1 MSETSKPSS
10 VLFVCNMNAIRSPM
24 AEYLARDICGTS
36 TTFQSAGA
44 QAGYVDPFMPFIMQE
59 RGIGFEFH
67 ESKDLVDF
75 DLSEFDLIVTLTPQA
90 HHVTLEAIRDESCE
104 IEYWP
109 TENPA
114 QVAGNREQVLDSF
127 RKVRNTLEDKIKSRF
142 CE

>member
-1 MSETSKPSS
+1 MSKTSKPTS

-24 AEYLARDICGTS
+24 AEYLARDICDTNIN
-36 TTFQSAGA
+36 FKSAGA

-67 ESKDLVDF
+67 ESRDLTDF
-75 DLSEFDLIVTLTPQA
+75 DLTKFDLIVTLTPQA
-90 HHVTLEAIRDESCE
+90 HHVTLEAIRDQKCE

-127 RKVRNTLEDKIKSRF
+127 RKVRNTLEEKIKSRF

>member
-1 MSETSKPSS
+1 
-10 VLFVCNMNAIRSPM
+10 MNAIRSPM
-24 AEYLARDICGTS
+24 AEYLARNLCGTDI
-36 TTFQSAGA
+36 TFQSAGA

-59 RGIGFEFH
+59 RDIDFAFH
-67 ESKDLVDF
+67 ESKDLADF
-75 DLSEFDLIVTLTPQA
+75 DLTEFDLIVTLTPQA
-90 HHVTLEAIRDESCE
+90 HHVTLEAMRDHNCE

-127 RKVRNTLEDKIKSRF
+127 RKVRNTLEEKIKSRF